1 MPNFTVLDKI
11 VDFLI
16 EPYESYSDSQIALEV
31 IAALLGI
38 SSVIFSARKNILVYP
53 TGIISTAIYVY
64 LLFGWG
70 LYGDTLINAY
80 YFIMSIY
87 GWYMWSK
94 IDENSAHIPVTR
106 MTAKERIYAVFI
118 FIGAVALVF
127 FIYHFKPYI
136 QSGFDATILANLP
149 KPFAWLQGEYIPF
162 DTKIQYVDT
171 LTTALFFVGM
181 WLMAR
186 KKLENWTYWIVGDL
200 IAIPM
205 YLFRGYGITAFQYF
219 IFLIPAV
226 IGYFA
231 WRKDVVKRDK

>member
-1 MPNFTVLDKI
+1 MDEIINFLFK
-11 VDFLI
+11 
-16 EPYESYSDSQIALEV
+16 PYESYSTLQIVLEV
-31 IAALLGI
+31 VAALFGI
-38 SSVIFSARKNILVYP
+38 SSVIFSARKNIWVYP

-80 YFIMSIY
+80 YFVMSIY

-94 IDENSAHIPVTR
+94 IDENSEHIPITR
-106 MTAKERIYAVFI
+106 MKLKERGYAALI
-118 FIGAVALVF
+118 FIGAVALVL

-136 QSGFDATILANLP
+136 ESGFDANVLANLP
-149 KPFAWLQGEYIPF
+149 EPFYWLSGKNITF
-162 DTKIQYVDT
+162 DMKIQYVDT

-219 IFLIPAV
+219 IFLIPAI

-231 WRKDVVKRDK
+231 WRKDVVKRK

>member
-1 MPNFTVLDKI
+1 MILEQI
-11 VDFLI
+11 VDFLLA
-16 EPYESYSDSQIALEV
+16 PYRNYSNLQIGLEIV
-31 IAALLGI
+31 AALLGI

-94 IDENSAHIPVTR
+94 IDENSQRIPVSR
-106 MTAKERIYAVFI
+106 MTAKEKTYAIFI
-118 FIGAVALVF
+118 FIGAVVLVL

-136 QSGFDATILANLP
+136 ESGFEAEVFEKLSA
-149 KPFAWLQGEYIPF
+149 PFHWIQEKEIPF
-162 DTKIQYVDT
+162 DRKIQYVDT

-186 KKLENWTYWIVGDL
+186 KKLENWIFWIVGDL

-205 YLFRGYGITAFQYF
+205 YLFRGYGITAFQYCV
-219 IFLIPAV
+219 FLIPAL
-226 IGYFA
+226 IGYLA
-231 WRKDVVKRDK
+231 WRKDVVRN

>member
-1 MPNFTVLDKI
+1 MDKI
-11 VDFLI
+11 IEFLV
-16 EPYESYSDSQIALEV
+16 EPYQSYSNFQIGLEV

-70 LYGDTLINAY
+70 LYGDTLINGY

-87 GWYMWSK
+87 GWYMWSRV
-94 IDENSAHIPVTR
+94 DENSEYIPVTR
-106 MTAKERIYAVFI
+106 MTSRERGFAVLI
-118 FIGAVALVF
+118 FIASVGLVLF
-127 FIYHFKPYI
+127 VYHFKPYI
-136 QSGFDATILANLP
+136 QSGFDAEVLKQLP
-149 KPFAWLQGEYIPF
+149 GPFYWLRGDGISFE
-162 DTKIQYVDT
+162 TKIQYVDT

-186 KKLENWTYWIVGDL
+186 KKLENWTYWIIGDA

-219 IFLIPAV
+219 IFLIPAI
-226 IGYFA
+226 IGYLV
-231 WRKDVVKRDK
+231 WRKDVIKTK

>member
-1 MPNFTVLDKI
+1 MPNFTILEQI
-11 VDFLI
+11 IDFLVK
-16 EPYESYSDSQIALEV
+16 PYQSYTTLQIILEV
-31 IAALLGI
+31 IAACLGI

-70 LYGDTLINAY
+70 LYGDTLINGY
-80 YFIMSIY
+80 YFVMSIY

-94 IDENSAHIPVTR
+94 IDENSDHIPITR
-106 MTAKERIYAVFI
+106 MTGKERIYAVFI
-118 FIGAVALVF
+118 FVAAIALVLF
-127 FIYHFKPYI
+127 VYHFKPYI
-136 QSGFDATILANLP
+136 QSGFDAEVLANLP
-149 KPFAWLQGEYIPF
+149 QPFYWLQGENISF

-186 KKLENWTYWIVGDL
+186 KKLENWTYWIVGDM

-226 IGYFA
+226 IGYIA
-231 WRKDVVKRDK
+231 WRKDVVKTK

>member
-1 MPNFTVLDKI
+1 MEKI
-11 VDFLI
+11 IDFLI
-16 EPYESYSDSQIALEV
+16 EPYEGYSNLQIVLEL

-38 SSVIFSARKNILVYP
+38 ASVIFSARKNILVYP

-80 YFIMSIY
+80 YFTMSIY

-94 IDENSAHIPVTR
+94 VDENSMTIPVTT
-106 MTAKERIYAVFI
+106 MTHKEKFYASFI
-118 FIGAVALVF
+118 FLGAIVLVL

-136 QSGFDATILANLP
+136 QSGFNTEVLSQLP
-149 KPFAWLQGEYIPF
+149 EPFYWLREDNISF
-162 DTKIQYVDT
+162 DIKIQYVDT
-171 LTTALFFVGM
+171 FTTALFFVGM

-186 KKLENWTYWIVGDL
+186 KKLENWIFWIVGDL
-200 IAIPM
+200 VAIPM

-231 WRKDVVKRDK
+231 WRKDVVRRKQNGR